1 MLPMTTHNV
10 LQFMQKTADN
20 IALQKQLE
28 QLLGCGDGDISSS
41 VNLDPEESLALS
53 QRAPKVI
60 ELAASMG
67 YQFSND
73 ELLSVIDAFRQ
84 HQNGTLS
91 DDAFAKLLGIR
102 SGESIRPAVQNN
114 VKRLANY
121 LSKTYLGVHLS

>member
-1 MLPMTTHNV
+1 MTTQAV

-20 IALQKQLE
+20 TALQQQLE
-28 QLLGCGDGDISSS
+28 QTLGCGDGDISSS

-60 ELAASMG
+60 ELANNLG
-67 YQFSND
+67 YHFSNAD
-73 ELLSVIDAFRQ
+73 LLTVVDAFNR

-91 DDAFAKLLGIR
+91 DQEFAQLLGISR
-102 SGESIRPAVQNN
+102 EDNVRPAALNN

-121 LSKTYLGVHLS
+121 LSQTYLGVKLS

>member
-1 MLPMTTHNV
+1 MTTQTV

-20 IALQKQLE
+20 TALQQQLE
-28 QLLGCGDGDISSS
+28 DLLGCGDGDISSS

-67 YQFSND
+67 YQFSSD
-73 ELLSVIDAFRQ
+73 ELLAVIDAFKQ
-84 HQNGTLS
+84 HQDGTLS
-91 DDAFAKLLGIR
+91 DEAFASFLGMS
-102 SGESIRPAVQNN
+102 SGESVRPAVRNN

-121 LSKTYLGVHLS
+121 LSKTYLGVPLS

>member
-1 MLPMTTHNV
+1 MTTQTV
-10 LQFMQKTADN
+10 LQFMQKTSDN
-20 IALQKQLE
+20 TALQQQLE

-53 QRAPKVI
+53 QRAPKVT

-67 YQFSND
+67 YQFSNE
-73 ELLSVIDAFRQ
+73 ELLSVVDAFKQ
-84 HQNGTLS
+84 HQNGTIS
-91 DDAFAKLLGIR
+91 DAAFANLLGI
-102 SGESIRPAVQNN
+102 SPGEGIRPAVKNN

>member
-1 MLPMTTHNV
+1 MTTQTV

-20 IALQKQLE
+20 IALQQQLE

-41 VNLDPEESLALS
+41 VNIDPEESLALS

-73 ELLSVIDAFRQ
+73 ELLSVVNAFKQ
-84 HQNGTLS
+84 HQNGTIS
-91 DDAFAKLLGIR
+91 DEAFANLIGIT
-102 SGESIRPAVQNN
+102 SEEGVRPAVKNN
-114 VKRLANY
+114 FKRLANY
-121 LSKTYLGVHLS
+121 LSKTYLGMHLS

>member
-1 MLPMTTHNV
+1 MTTHNV

-20 IALQKQLE
+20 TVLQKQLE

-67 YQFSND
+67 YNFSND
-73 ELLSVIDAFRQ
+73 ELISVIDAFKQ
-84 HQNGTLS
+84 HQNGMIS
-91 DDAFAKLLGIR
+91 DQAFAKLLGIT
-102 SGESIRPAVQNN
+102 SGESVRPAVKNN
-114 VKRLANY
+114 FKRLANY
-121 LSKTYLGVHLS
+121 LSKTYFGVSLS

>member
-1 MLPMTTHNV
+1 MTTTNTV
-10 LQFMQKTADN
+10 LQFMRKTAN
-20 IALQKQLE
+20 NNTLQQQLE

-41 VNLDPEESLALS
+41 VNIDPEEALALS

-67 YQFSND
+67 YEFSND
-73 ELLSVIDAFRQ
+73 ELLTVIEAFKQ

-91 DDAFAKLLGIR
+91 DDAFANLLGIAP
-102 SGESIRPAVQNN
+102 GESVRPAVQNN
-114 VKRLANY
+114 FKRIANY

>member
-1 MLPMTTHNV
+1 MTTHNV

-20 IALQKQLE
+20 TVLQKQLE

-41 VNLDPEESLALS
+41 VNLDPEESMALS
-53 QRAPKVI
+53 QRAPRVI

-67 YQFSND
+67 YEFSND

-91 DDAFAKLLGIR
+91 DQAFANLLGIT
-102 SGESIRPAVQNN
+102 SGDSVRPAVKNN
-114 VKRLANY
+114 FKRLANY
-121 LSKTYLGVHLS
+121 LSKTYLGVNLS

>member
-1 MLPMTTHNV
+1 MTTHNV

-20 IALQKQLE
+20 TMLQKQLE

-67 YQFSND
+67 YEFSHD

-84 HQNGTLS
+84 HQNGALS
-91 DDAFAKLLGIR
+91 DQAFANLLGIK
-102 SGESIRPAVQNN
+102 SGDSVRPAVKNN
-114 VKRLANY
+114 FKRLANY
-121 LSKTYLGVHLS
+121 LSKTYLGVNLS

>member
-1 MLPMTTHNV
+1 MTTHNV

-20 IALQKQLE
+20 TVLQKQLE

-53 QRAPKVI
+53 QRAPRVI

-67 YQFSND
+67 YEFSND

-91 DDAFAKLLGIR
+91 DQAFANLLGIT
-102 SGESIRPAVQNN
+102 SGDSVRPAVKNN
-114 VKRLANY
+114 FKRLANY
-121 LSKTYLGVHLS
+121 LSKTYLGVNLS